1 MLPRPR
7 RLAGSLFAGPL
18 VLAGALG
25 VLFSPGAARAQLSIL
40 SNVQTTNGTLFN
52 YSYSVTNASLTG
64 QDFPVITFA
73 APSTPGG
80 LMSLMA
86 PAGFQIS
93 FDPGVP
99 GGGLVS
105 FLEDSQV
112 FSTTPAVF
120 SFSST
125 FAPTVLPFQ
134 AVGLDSMGNGLTA
147 SGTVL
152 APQPVPEASTLV
164 SLGAGVLL
172 LTFCAVRRRRA
183 VRASIR
189 S

>member
-1 MLPRPR
+1 MLPPPR
-7 RLAGSLFAGPL
+7 RLAGPL
-18 VLAGALG
+18 ALAGALG
-25 VLFSPGAARAQLSIL
+25 ALFSAGAARAQVSIL

-73 APSTPGG
+73 APSLAGG
-80 LMSLMA
+80 LTNLSA
-86 PAGFQIS
+86 PTGFQIS

-105 FLEDSQV
+105 FLEDSQM
-112 FSTTPAVF
+112 FSSTPAVF
-120 SFSST
+120 SFTSA
-125 FAPTVLPFQ
+125 FAPTLTPFQ
-134 AVGLDSMGNGLTA
+134 AVGFDAAGNSITS
-147 SGTVL
+147 SGTVS
-152 APQPVPEASTLV
+152 APAPVPEASTLV
-164 SLGAGVLL
+164 SLAAGVLL

-183 VRASIR
+183 VCISTH

>member
-7 RLAGSLFAGPL
+7 RLAGSLA
-18 VLAGALG
+18 LAGALG
-25 VLFSPGAARAQLSIL
+25 VLFSAGAARAQVGIASG
-40 SNVQTTNGTLFN
+40 VQTTNGTLFN
-52 YSYSVTNASLTG
+52 YSYSVTNLSTSG

-80 LMSLMA
+80 LTNLMA
-86 PAGFQIS
+86 PTGFQIS

-105 FLEDSQV
+105 FLEDSKS
-112 FSTTPAVF
+112 FSSTPAVF
-120 SFSST
+120 SFTST
-125 FAPTVLPFQ
+125 FAPTLSPFQ
-134 AVGLDSMGNGLTA
+134 AIGFDAVGNSITS
-147 SGTVL
+147 SGTVF
-152 APQPVPEASTLV
+152 APVPEASTMV

-183 VRASIR
+183 VRIGTHS
-189 S
+189 

>member
-1 MLPRPR
+1 MLPRQR
-7 RLAGSLFAGPL
+7 RLAGPL
-18 VLAGALG
+18 ALAGALG
-25 VLFSPGAARAQLSIL
+25 VLFSAGAARAQVSIL

-52 YSYSVTNASLTG
+52 YSYSVTNSSLTG

-73 APSTPGG
+73 APSLAGG
-80 LMSLMA
+80 LTNLTA
-86 PAGFQIS
+86 PTGFQIS

-105 FLEDSQV
+105 FLENSQM
-112 FSTTPAVF
+112 FSGTPAVF
-120 SFSST
+120 SFSSA

-134 AVGLDSMGNGLTA
+134 AVGFDVNGNGITA

-152 APQPVPEASTLV
+152 APQPVPEASTMV

-172 LTFCAVRRRRA
+172 LTFCAVRRRRT
-183 VRASIR
+183 VRVGTHS
-189 S
+189 

>member
-1 MLPRPR
+1 MLLRPR
-7 RLAGSLFAGPL
+7 RLTGTL

-25 VLFSPGAARAQLSIL
+25 ALFSGGAARAQVSIL

-52 YSYSVTNASLTG
+52 YSYSVTNSSMTG

-73 APSTPGG
+73 APSLAGG
-80 LMSLMA
+80 LTSLLA
-86 PAGFQIS
+86 PTGFKIS

-105 FLEDSQV
+105 FLEDSQM
-112 FSTTPAVF
+112 FSSTPAVF
-120 SFSST
+120 SFTSA
-125 FAPTVLPFQ
+125 FGPTVLPFQ
-134 AVGLDSMGNGLTA
+134 AVGFDSSGNGITS

-152 APQPVPEASTLV
+152 APQPVPEASTMV

-183 VRASIR
+183 VRIGTHS
-189 S
+189 